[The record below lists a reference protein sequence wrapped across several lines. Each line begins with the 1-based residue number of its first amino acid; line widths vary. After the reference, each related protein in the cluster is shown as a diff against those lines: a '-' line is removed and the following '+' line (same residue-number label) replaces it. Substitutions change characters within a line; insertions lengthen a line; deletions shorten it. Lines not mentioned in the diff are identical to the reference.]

1 MKNCISR
8 SCRISDVT
16 SSCSRSFSLGF
27 LCFFC
32 FVLFFAKKIMSLN
45 CLCYEKK
52 KIPSDVSGICQY
64 IFGYFVY
71 KKRTTKK
78 KPRNEIVLYFIYN
91 RTFQYSDMSLIY
103 LFTNIF
109 IHFVQ
114 VWKSGF
120 CIEWMFLYGIWP
132 CAIIDVSTC
141 LHSNYMQI
149 NYFEI
154 KTLCCWRDFFLQ

>member
-1 MKNCISR
+1 M
-8 SCRISDVT
+8 
-16 SSCSRSFSLGF
+16 F
-27 LCFFC
+27 LLFC
-32 FVLFFAKKIMSLN
+32 FLFFFAKKIMSLN
-45 CLCYEKK
+45 CLCYEKIK
-52 KIPSDVSGICQY
+52 DPFRCFWDMSVY
-64 IFGYFVY
+64 FWIFCVQ
-71 KKRTTKK
+71 KENNKK
-78 KPRNEIVLYFIYN
+78 KNRNEIVLYFIYN

-132 CAIIDVSTC
+132 CAITDVSTC

-154 KTLCCWRDFFLQ
+154 KLLCCWIDFFFCNTINVWVPVLYFITY